1 MEEALVRPTIA
12 ERLFWITGWI
22 YDFSKIAITLL
33 LIGLVVHY
41 FFYSLLVV
49 RGRSMEPNYVDGDVL
64 VINKIAY
71 LVGKPERGDVIA
83 MFFPGETEKRF
94 IKRIIGLPG
103 ETVKV
108 SDGKVYINNQLLTEP
123 YLPSDVT
130 TIPDSTR
137 TLEPGEYFAFGDN
150 RAVSSD
156 SRAWGPVP
164 KSFIIGK
171 IAAHLLTISS
181 SQPAMATN

>member
-1 MEEALVRPTIA
+1 MEEALVRPTVA

-33 LIGLVVHY
+33 LIGLIVHY
-41 FFYSLLVV
+41 FFLSVLVV
-49 RGRSMEPNYVDGDVL
+49 RGRSMEPNFVDGDIL

-71 LVGKPERGDVIA
+71 LTGNPQRGDVIA

-108 SDGKVYINNQLLTEP
+108 SDGKVYINGAPLAES
-123 YLPSDVT
+123 YLSSEVV
-130 TIPDSTR
+130 TIPGSER
-137 TLEPGEYFAFGDN
+137 QLEQGEYFAFGDN

-156 SRAWGPVP
+156 SRSWGPVP

-171 IAAHLLTISS
+171 IAARLTTISS
-181 SQPAMATN
+181 SQPSNPTN

>member
-1 MEEALVRPTIA
+1 MEEAPVRRSIA
-12 ERLFWITGWI
+12 ERLFWVTGWV
-22 YDFSKIAITLL
+22 YDFSKIAIILL
-33 LIGLVVHY
+33 LVGLLVHY
-41 FFYSLLVV
+41 FFFSVLVV
-49 RGRSMEPNYVDGDVL
+49 RGRSMEPNYRDGDVL

-71 LVGKPERGDVIA
+71 ITGDPKRGDIIA

-108 SDGKVYINNQLLTEP
+108 VGGQVYIDDQPLAEP
-123 YLPSDVT
+123 YLPSDVV
-130 TIPDSTR
+130 TIPDLQR
-137 TLEPGEYFAFGDN
+137 QLEQGEYFAFGDN
-150 RAVSSD
+150 RPVSSD

-171 IAAHLLTISS
+171 IAAHLVTISS
-181 SQPAMATN
+181 SQTVSAN